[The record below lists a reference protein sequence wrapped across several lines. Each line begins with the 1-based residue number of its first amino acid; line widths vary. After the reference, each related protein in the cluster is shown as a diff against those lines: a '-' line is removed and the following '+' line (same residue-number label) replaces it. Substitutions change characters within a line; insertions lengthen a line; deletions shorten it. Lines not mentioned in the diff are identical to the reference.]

1 MSLVPAGILSE
12 GKGQVKMRSGENSSA
27 RASAWR
33 EYAESEIAKASSL
46 PSARTSWSPSAPSE
60 TAIARAYALVK
71 AIKRTDLILP
81 ITSAG
86 PDGVL
91 CLEWR
96 QPGCKLVFSVLEDG
110 IIEFYLSTP
119 FAEGEIQIRDG
130 LEKANEV
137 VEMFCRRQ

>member
-1 MSLVPAGILSE
+1 
-12 GKGQVKMRSGENSSA
+12 MRSGENGSAQASS
-27 RASAWR
+27 WR
-33 EYAESEIAKASSL
+33 EYAESEIAKASVL
-46 PSARTSWSPSAPSE
+46 PPARTSWSPNTPSQV
-60 TAIARAYALVK
+60 AIARAYALVK
-71 AIKRTDLILP
+71 AIKRNDLILP

-110 IIEFYLSTP
+110 LIEFYLSTP
-119 FAEGEIQIRDG
+119 FVEGEIRDG

-137 VEMFCRRQ
+137 IEMFSLRR